1 MHPRLATVATMLFA
15 ATLYPLPATLAQDSA
30 GVRAAALDYIEGF
43 YTGDSTRLVRS
54 VRPEVYKF
62 GFSRHRDSTSFSPG
76 TQMTWEGFHRYA
88 NGVKSRGGRGAP
100 PNAPKEVEIFEVLDQ
115 TASAKVTAW
124 WGIDYLLMGKFDG
137 RWMITHVLWQ
147 SPPRSSGSP

>member
-1 MHPRLATVATMLFA
+1 MYNRVATMA
-15 ATLYPLPATLAQDSA
+15 AVAAIATLYPLSTAAAQDTA

-54 VRPEVYKF
+54 VRPEVFKF
-62 GFSRHRDSTSFSPG
+62 GFSRHRDSTTFGAG

-88 NGVKSRGGRGAP
+88 NRVRERGGRGAP
-100 PNAPKEVEIFEVLDQ
+100 PNAPKEVKIFEVLDQ
-115 TASAKVTAW
+115 IASAKVTAW
-124 WGIDYLLMGKFDG
+124 WGVDYLLMARFDG

-147 SPPRSSGSP
+147 SPPRLASKQ

>member
-1 MHPRLATVATMLFA
+1 MHARLAITMA
-15 ATLYPLPATLAQDSA
+15 IAIVATLAPRPAASAQDTA
-30 GVRAAALDYIEGF
+30 GVRAAALDYLEGF
-43 YTGDSTRLVRS
+43 YTGDSTRHIRS

-62 GFSRHRDSTSFSPG
+62 GFSRHRDSTSYRPG
-76 TQMTWEGFHRYA
+76 TQMTWDGFHRYTQ
-88 NGVKSRGGRGAP
+88 GVRERGGRGAP
-100 PNAPKEVEIFEVLDQ
+100 ANAPKQVEIFEVLDQ

-147 SPPRSSGSP
+147 SPPRQPSRS

>member
-1 MHPRLATVATMLFA
+1 MHPRLAILAAILFT
-15 ATLYPLPATLAQDSA
+15 ATLAPLPATHAQDSA

-54 VRPEVYKF
+54 VRPEVYKY
-62 GFSRHRDSTSFSPG
+62 GFWRHRDSTNYNAG

-88 NGVKSRGGRGAP
+88 NGVKERGGRGAP
-100 PNAPKEVEIFEVLDQ
+100 ANAPKEVRIFEVLDK

-147 SPPRSSGSP
+147 SPPRPPASP

>member
-1 MHPRLATVATMLFA
+1 MQTRLAAAAAFA
-15 ATLYPLPATLAQDSA
+15 LTLCAPPAARAQDTA

-43 YTGDSTRLVRS
+43 YTGDSTRHIRS

-62 GFSRHRDSTSFSPG
+62 GFSRHRDSTSYRPG
-76 TQMTWEGFHRYA
+76 TQMTWEGFHRYTH
-88 NGVKSRGGRGAP
+88 GVRERGGRGAP
-100 PNAPKEVEIFEVLDQ
+100 PNAPKDVRIFEVLDK

-124 WGIDYLLMGKFDG
+124 WGTDYLLLARYDG

-147 SPPRSSGSP
+147 SPPPKG

>member
-1 MHPRLATVATMLFA
+1 MYPRLAIIAIVTASA
-15 ATLYPLPATLAQDSA
+15 ALCPTPAAGAQDTA
-30 GVRAAALDYIEGF
+30 GVRAAALDYLEGF
-43 YTGDSTRLVRS
+43 YTGDSTRHIRS

-62 GFSRHRDSTSFSPG
+62 GFSRHRDSTTFRSG
-76 TQMTWEGFHRYA
+76 TQMTWEGFHRYTH
-88 NGVKSRGGRGAP
+88 GVRERGGRGAP
-100 PNAPKEVEIFEVLDQ
+100 ANAPKEVQIFEVLDQ

-147 SPPRSSGSP
+147 SPSRPPGNP

>member
-1 MHPRLATVATMLFA
+1 MYTRLAYLTAIIAA
-15 ATLYPLPATLAQDSA
+15 ATLLPQPSAAQDSA

-62 GFSRHRDSTSFSPG
+62 GFWRHRDSTDYNPG
-76 TQMTWEGFHRYA
+76 SQMTWAGFHRYA
-88 NGVKSRGGRGAP
+88 NDVKARGGRGAP
-100 PNAPKEVEIFEVLDQ
+100 ANAPKDVEIFEVLDKI
-115 TASAKVTAW
+115 ASAKVTAW
-124 WGIDYLLMGKFDG
+124 WGVDYLLMAKFDG

-147 SPPRSSGSP
+147 TPPRLVDKH